1 MTIDKFLIIVA
12 MIATV
17 IVSIGITIHLHN
29 KEKEHVDMK
38 VIYKLLGCL
47 ILVVELT
54 FTCIL
59 IILPNTK

>member
-12 MIATV
+12 MVATV
-17 IVSIGITIHLHN
+17 IVSIGIIIHLYG
-29 KEKEHVDMK
+29 KEKDHVDMNF
-38 VIYKLLGCL
+38 IYKLLGCL

-59 IILPNTK
+59 IILPNH

>member
-1 MTIDKFLIIVA
+1 